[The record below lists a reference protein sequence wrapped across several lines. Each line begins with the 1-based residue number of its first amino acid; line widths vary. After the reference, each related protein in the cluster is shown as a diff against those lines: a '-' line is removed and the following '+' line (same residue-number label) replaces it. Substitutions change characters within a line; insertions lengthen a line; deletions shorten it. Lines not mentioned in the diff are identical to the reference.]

1 MEKNPKII
9 RDKMKYKIINDI
21 WTLFET
27 KKGKWRKK
35 ENEERKKKKHNDR
48 INNHVIVRDIRTLF
62 EQEGKE
68 SSNLDVSL
76 VL

>member
-27 KKGKWRKK
+27 KKGK
-35 ENEERKKKKHNDR
+35 
-48 INNHVIVRDIRTLF
+48 
-62 EQEGKE
+62 
-68 SSNLDVSL
+68 
-76 VL
+76 

>member
-1 MEKNPKII
+1 MIFGHLLKQ
-9 RDKMKYKIINDI
+9 
-21 WTLFET
+21 
-27 KKGKWRKK
+27 KK
-35 ENEERKKKKHNDR
+35 ENEEKKKKNHNDR
-48 INNHVIVRDIRTLF
+48 INNHIIVRDIRTLF